1 MHFYHH
7 LLNWARDWSMT
18 CIMTLYSFAKPILHA
33 FDAETAHN
41 MALKALK
48 LGGCLVPQASL
59 DARLKMTVFGLDFPA
74 PVGLAAGFDKN
85 AECYNAILKQPFGFA
100 EVGTITP
107 KAQVGNP
114 KPRMFRLTEDEAV
127 INRLGFNNG
136 GMEQAASN
144 LDGRNRSR
152 GIVGVNI
159 GKNKDTEHALD
170 DYLLALDRL
179 YALSDYITVNISSPN
194 TPGLRDLQHK
204 HAMLDL
210 TKGIYSRR
218 DVLAKQH
225 GFKPTLVKIAPDIDE
240 AAARD
245 IAEVALEVGFDGL
258 IISNTTIARPDTLHN
273 QYAHEMGGLS
283 GKPLMQRSTDALRMM
298 HQLTDGNVPLIG
310 AGGVA
315 SAADAIAKIKAG
327 ASLVQLYS
335 ALVYQGFGLVRE
347 INNGIIAEMDRL
359 GMSSLNELIGSDH
372 R

>member
-1 MHFYHH
+1 MSYYAF
-7 LLNWARDWSMT
+7 
-18 CIMTLYSFAKPILHA
+18 IKPLLHA
-33 FDAETAHN
+33 LDAETAHKC
-41 MALKALK
+41 AVK
-48 LGGCLVPQASL
+48 SL
-59 DARLKMTVFGLDFPA
+59 YFAERFLSKSTPDSRLKTTLFGLDFPA

-85 AECYNAILKQPFGFA
+85 AECYKAVLKQPFGFA

-107 KAQVGNP
+107 KAQAGNP

-136 GMEQAASN
+136 GMEYAVRN
-144 LDGRNRSR
+144 LAGRDREK
-152 GIVGVNI
+152 GILGINI
-159 GKNKDTEHALD
+159 GKNKDTEDALD

-179 YALSDYITVNISSPN
+179 YALADYITVNISSPN

-204 HAMLDL
+204 DAMLTL
-210 TKGIYSRR
+210 MKGIYERR

-240 AAARD
+240 QALQD

-258 IISNTTIARPDTLHN
+258 IVSNTTIARPDTL
-273 QYAHEMGGLS
+273 QSKYAQETGGLS
-283 GKPLMQRSTDALRMM
+283 GKPLMQRSTEVLSMM
-298 HQLTDGNVPLIG
+298 HQVTDGNIPLIG
-310 AGGVA
+310 VGGIA

-335 ALVYQGFGLVRE
+335 ALVYQGFGLVHN
-347 INNGIIAEMDRL
+347 INNGILAEMDRL
-359 GMSSLNELIGSDH
+359 GINSITEMVGMKH